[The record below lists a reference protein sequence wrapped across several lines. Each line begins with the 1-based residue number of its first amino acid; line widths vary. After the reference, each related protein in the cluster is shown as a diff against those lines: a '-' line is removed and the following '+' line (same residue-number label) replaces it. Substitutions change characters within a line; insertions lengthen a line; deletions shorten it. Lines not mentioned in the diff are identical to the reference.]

1 MPNDGA
7 SVDLV
12 KSGIK
17 SFPGQVND
25 LLIEL
30 LISVMRSI

>member
-1 MPNDGA
+1 MTA
-7 SVDLV
+7 HLSISA
-12 KSGIK
+12 KSGTK